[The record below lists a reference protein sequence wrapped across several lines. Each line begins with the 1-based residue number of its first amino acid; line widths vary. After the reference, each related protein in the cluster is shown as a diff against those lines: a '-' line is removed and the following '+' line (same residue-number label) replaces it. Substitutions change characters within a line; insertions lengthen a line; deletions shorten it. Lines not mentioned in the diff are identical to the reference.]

1 MSAPLDP
8 QHLNGIGR
16 RALDEVVSGFL
27 VPDVTET
34 VAPEG
39 SELAVVTDWLVGQV
53 TLLSARGSG
62 WVRVALPET
71 VACRAADRLFGPG
84 IADPADLTGEFTN
97 LVAGRIASGLA
108 PRGLGFTLQTPS
120 VRRLETPPGHV
131 PGLVR
136 SHWRFLDHLLILDI
150 LVTEHPT

>member
-16 RALDEVVSGFL
+16 RALDEVLSGFL
-27 VPDVTET
+27 ALDATET
-34 VAPEG
+34 VAPQE
-39 SELAVVTDWLVGQV
+39 SELTAVTVWLVGQV
-53 TLLSARGSG
+53 SLVSKQRSG

-71 VACRAADRLFGPG
+71 LACRAADHLFGPG
-84 IADPADLTGEFTN
+84 IADPADLTGEFAN
-97 LVAGRIASGLA
+97 LVAGRIAAGLA
-108 PRGLGFTLQTPS
+108 SHGLGFTLQTPA
-120 VRRLETPPGHV
+120 VQRLETPPGHP

-136 SHWRFLDHLLILDI
+136 SHWRFWDHPLTLDI